1 MSEYEKAKKAA
12 EFGMQT
18 DSVGY
23 DECILIG
30 NLTKAADAE
39 ITRLQENQLP
49 DWLMHKSRKV
59 DVRNLKECIK
69 QQESEITRL
78 KEELKI
84 LKRLRCRGARD
95 GECIWEHC
103 PQLRDG
109 EPEKSGRHC
118 PLDYG
123 YDDEC

>member
-1 MSEYEKAKKAA
+1 MGEWEDMKRSLK
-12 EFGMQT
+12 
-18 DSVGY
+18 S
-23 DECILIG
+23 
-30 NLTKAADAE
+30 TKGWD
-39 ITRLQENQLP
+39 QLP
-49 DWLMHKSRKV
+49 HGLHLGIDMILATG
-59 DVRNLKECIK
+59 DKEIA
-69 QQESEITRL
+69 RL

-123 YDDEC
+123 YDDEG